1 MARKVHT
8 IHSLPA
14 DSPWQGG
21 EPPQGDSGTHADPS
35 TLIRTIDMA
44 LRVQRPAVI
53 AHLRGIRLRHPDATP
68 DQLIRI
74 LERRY
79 LAAVTTTGAAAGAT
93 AVVPGVGTGIALA
106 ISGAETI
113 GFLEAT
119 ALFAQSVTEVHG
131 IRLTDPD
138 RARAL
143 VLTLMLGSE
152 GTALIRQFAG
162 EASGRATARG
172 TFWGDLITKTI
183 PRAAMGPVLDRL
195 KHLAVTQ
202 LTKIGG
208 ASVVGKVMPFG
219 IGAVVGGGGNHLLGR
234 RVVSSSRTAFGPAP
248 MTMPVEIEPRPGS
261 QPLESHI
268 GHAAR
273 GAARTLGMVA
283 ASGGR
288 AAGRA
293 GAAAAEALRRSRPRT
308 GDRTAPAEITD
319 ADNDSP

>member
-1 MARKVHT
+1 MPRKVHT

-14 DSPWQGG
+14 DAPWQGG
-21 EPPQGDSGTHADPS
+21 KAPQADSDTVDPS
-35 TLIRTIDMA
+35 GLIRAIDVA
-44 LRVQRPAVI
+44 LRVQRPAVL
-53 AHLRGIRLRHPDATP
+53 AHLRGIRLRHPDVTP

-106 ISGAETI
+106 ISGAETV

-162 EASGRATARG
+162 EASGRAAARG

-195 KHLAVTQ
+195 KHLAMTQ
-202 LTKIGG
+202 LAKIGG
-208 ASVVGKVMPFG
+208 ASVIGKVMPFG

-248 MTMPVEIEPRPGS
+248 MIMPAEIEPKPGS
-261 QPLESHI
+261 QPLESHL

-273 GAARTLGMVA
+273 GAARTLGTVA
-283 ASGGR
+283 SSGGR
-288 AAGRA
+288 AASRA
-293 GAAAAEALRRSRPRT
+293 GSAAIEALRRPR
-308 GDRTAPAEITD
+308 GSAK
-319 ADNDSP
+319 DSPAPEVTTGEDSR

>member
-1 MARKVHT
+1 MPRKVHT

-21 EPPQGDSGTHADPS
+21 EPPRSDTGTEAEGS
-35 TLIRTIDMA
+35 TLIRAIDMA

-106 ISGAETI
+106 ISGAETV

-131 IRLTDPD
+131 VRLTDPD

-162 EASGRATARG
+162 EASGRATPRG

-208 ASVVGKVMPFG
+208 ASVIGKVMPFG

-248 MTMPVEIEPRPGS
+248 STMPAEIEPKPGS
-261 QPLESHI
+261 RPVESHI

-273 GAARTLGMVA
+273 GAVRTLGMVA

-288 AAGRA
+288 VAGRA
-293 GAAAAEALRRSRPRT
+293 GTAAAGALRRVRPSSGET
-308 GDRTAPAEITD
+308 PAPPELTDGDSEGH
-319 ADNDSP
+319 